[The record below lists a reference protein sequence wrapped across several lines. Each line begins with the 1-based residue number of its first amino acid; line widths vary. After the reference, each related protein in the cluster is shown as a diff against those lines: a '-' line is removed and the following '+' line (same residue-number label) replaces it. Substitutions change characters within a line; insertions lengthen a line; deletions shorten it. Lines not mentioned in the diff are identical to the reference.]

1 MNRGGVY
8 SGFAAKVATARLP
21 APPFISFM
29 SGLGGKRPHFA
40 VAAFLILAGTVFS
53 VVPASAQLSPSAT
66 IRIIVPFAPAGSSDT
81 LARLLQQPLQQELK
95 NTVIVENRA
104 GAGTNIG
111 TAEVARATP
120 DGTTLLLTSSAFV
133 VNPALYKTIPYDP
146 FKDFAPI
153 GALPVA
159 PNIFAVKANGGIN
172 ALADVVSRAKAE
184 PGKLNYASPGNGT
197 TPQLAMEL
205 FKLKAGVNITNIPY
219 NGGGPATQA
228 LLTGTVDILST
239 ALPGAQS
246 QVQAGVMKG
255 IALTTTERWTTLPD
269 VPTFVESGF
278 PDITLNTEHFL
289 LAPAGTPQPVLDQ
302 LTKAIL
308 AVMAGDAIKER
319 VRQVGYE
326 PIVGD
331 AATARDRIAK
341 DVPFFKDLIKNAKI
355 PQIE

>member
-1 MNRGGVY
+1 MNRCGVY
-8 SGFAAKVATARLP
+8 AAFCGNVIALLFR
-21 APPFISFM
+21 
-29 SGLGGKRPHFA
+29 SGLRRAAPLHFA
-40 VAAFLILAGTVFS
+40 SAIPVLLATTFAINPAA
-53 VVPASAQLSPSAT
+53 AQLGSSAT

-95 NTVIVENRA
+95 ANVIVENRA

-111 TAEVARATP
+111 TAEVARANP

-133 VNPALYKTIPYDP
+133 VNPALYKSIPYDP

-153 GALPVA
+153 AALPVA
-159 PNIFAVKANGGIN
+159 PNIFAVKAGGGIN
-172 ALADVVSRAKAE
+172 SLGDVVSRAKAN

-197 TPQLAMEL
+197 TPQLTMEL
-205 FKLKAGVNITNIPY
+205 FKLKAGVEITNIPY

-255 IALTTTERWTTLPD
+255 IALTTNERWSTLPD
-269 VPTFVESGF
+269 VPTFVESGY

-289 LAPAGTPQPVLDQ
+289 LAPTGTPQPVLDQ
-302 LTKAIL
+302 LTKAVL
-308 AVMAGDAIKER
+308 AVMAGKEIKER

-326 PIVGD
+326 PIAGD
-331 AATARDRIAK
+331 AAMAKALIAK
-341 DVPFFKDLIKNAKI
+341 DVPFFKDLVKNAKI